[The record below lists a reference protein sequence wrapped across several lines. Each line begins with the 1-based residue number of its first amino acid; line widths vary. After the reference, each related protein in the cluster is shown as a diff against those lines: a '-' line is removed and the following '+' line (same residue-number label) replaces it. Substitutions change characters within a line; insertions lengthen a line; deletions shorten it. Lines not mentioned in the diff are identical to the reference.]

1 MASPITDLSSAADI
15 ETSQFDFVVVGG
27 GTAGLVV
34 ASRLTENPD
43 IRVLV
48 LEAGADRREDP
59 RIKIQ
64 GLALST
70 YFDPDFDWCL
80 ATEPQVCS
88 DTLEHGRVVCKL
100 IVSV

>member
-1 MASPITDLSSAADI
+1 MEDLD
-15 ETSQFDFVVVGG
+15 TSKFDFVIVGG

-34 ASRLTENPD
+34 AARLTENPD

-48 LEAGADRREDP
+48 LEAGADRRHDP

-64 GLALST
+64 GLCLST

-80 ATEPQVCS
+80 STEPQVS
-88 DTLEHGRVVCKL
+88 LDMSS
-100 IVSV
+100 SVHRIAVLLTDNLY